1 MTTDRRIP
9 GRLLSSLL
17 VATFALALGCG
28 DDDAGAST
36 PPPPPT
42 PPVTPAPNVDA
53 NVPGVD
59 AGAPIPLEDFLR
71 DNHVVTLEAH
81 PDGGE
86 IGRGTSNAEGVVHF
100 YSPQR
105 SGVFSFDLDDADLA
119 GPVANMLVMASTSG
133 DSAAFVL
140 IDPNGVFAPM
150 MFATSIPEGDTRLEV
165 DSLDVLTEGDIPE
178 FDPARG
184 NPFMPF
190 SILGVSFSMSIQG
203 VLRGIGIGIVAELFG
218 QLVNR
223 TCSFFA
229 PVHMEMCE
237 FAGGIAGSLAAGF
250 LGAIRLGPIATW
262 GLGRELAT
270 EVLEGLV
277 GSACEATADAL
288 IGYNTNPNDTGPRNR
303 YREVAYKY
311 NYLLYRS
318 FAEPPADAAAL
329 QSSLRRAG
337 PRLSTLGRSVR
348 DRYFELYNR
357 ESSEWG
363 GFAISAATEALQEQ
377 VDENPVFRDWVIRRI
392 TIEEGYAAT
401 LHVHPRGLTAS
412 ITTWRHVEVLAD
424 QIEWQYPEWEAALR
438 HFGGISAISCFMG
451 IVKAGTARW
460 SDAGAAREADL
471 DVQGLVGAQL
481 DVWSAYFDWLA
492 ETHYGEAIPTP
503 TCLADEYEPNATWQ
517 DAVASPVPVEL
528 SPEAGVIH
536 LRNLTLCDYLGMGS
550 AEEDW
555 YAYYIGAIELNVQA
569 RVTND
574 MIDPARGAD
583 EPLCLDV
590 YFFSEIYTIEEP
602 PWDPS
607 HITTACGTAGSWPS
621 TAPFGIRRT
630 LGERWSMML
639 LRVRPD
645 TGATGMPIDY
655 NLRFTP

>member
-1 MTTDRRIP
+1 MTTEPRR
-9 GRLLSSLL
+9 SSIGPS
-17 VATFALALGCG
+17 ARALAAVCLVSMLGASCG
-28 DDDAGAST
+28 DDDGGGVT
-36 PPPPPT
+36 PPPPT
-42 PPVTPAPNVDA
+42 PP
-53 NVPGVD
+53 PGADGGLPVGD
-59 AGAPIPLEDFLR
+59 AGEEVIPLEDFLR

-86 IGRGTSNAEGVVHF
+86 IGRGTSDAAGVVHF
-100 YSPQR
+100 YSPEHE
-105 SGVFSFDLDDADLA
+105 GLFSFDLNDADLA
-119 GPVANMLVMASTSG
+119 GPVAGVDVMVSTAG
-133 DSAAFVL
+133 GSAAFVVV
-140 IDPNGVFAPM
+140 DPRGTFAPM
-150 MFATSIPEGDTRLEV
+150 MFASAIPEGDATLEV
-165 DSLDVLTEGDIPE
+165 DTLDLLTEGDVVE

-184 NPFMPF
+184 DPFMPF
-190 SILGVSFSMSIQG
+190 TILGVSFSMSISG
-203 VLRGIGIGIVAELFG
+203 VLRGIGIGIAAELFG

-237 FAGGIAGSLAAGF
+237 FAGGIASSLAAGF
-250 LGAIRLGPIATW
+250 LGAIRLGPIASW

-277 GSACEATADAL
+277 GTACEKTADAL
-288 IGYNTNPNDTGPRNR
+288 IGYNENPNDTGPRNR

-318 FAEPPADAAAL
+318 IAEPPADASGL
-329 QSSLRRAG
+329 QASLRSAA
-337 PRLSTLGRSVR
+337 PRLSTLGRTVR

-377 VDENPVFRDWVIRRI
+377 VDENPVFREWVIRRL
-392 TIEEGYAAT
+392 TIEEGYAAV

-412 ITTWRHVEVLAD
+412 VTTWRHVEVLAE
-424 QIEWQYPEWEAALR
+424 QIRWQYPEWEAAMR
-438 HFGGISAISCFMG
+438 HLGGISAISCFMG

-460 SDAGAAREADL
+460 MDGAAAQEADL
-471 DVQGLVGAQL
+471 SVQGMIGAEL
-481 DVWSAYFDWLA
+481 DVWNAYFDWLA
-492 ETHYGEAIPTP
+492 EVHYGEVIPP
-503 TCLADEYEPNATWQ
+503 PACLADEHEPNGTWQ
-517 DAVASPVPVEL
+517 EAVASPVPVEL

-536 LRNLTLCDYLGMGS
+536 LRNLTLCDYLGTGA

-555 YAYYIGAIELNVQA
+555 YAYYVGPIELNVQA

-590 YFFSEIYTIEEP
+590 YFFSEIYTIEDP
-602 PWDPS
+602 PWEPTL
-607 HITTACGTAGSWPS
+607 ITTACGTAGGWPS
-621 TAPFGIRRT
+621 TSPFGIRRT
-630 LGERWSMML
+630 LGESWSMML

-645 TGATGMPIDY
+645 TGASGTPVDY